1 MAPLSRKVEYLMKI
15 IALGGA
21 GQEGTTTVRLLA
33 ADPRVEELVIADIDL
48 DAAKT
53 LASAEGMGR
62 ARAVQIDV
70 SDVERLKTL
79 MAGADVVANFVGP
92 YYRFGKPTLEAAI
105 AVGTNYVD
113 ICDDVD
119 ATEACLSLD
128 GAARAAGVTA
138 VIGLG
143 ASPGLANVLARH
155 GAAMMDEA
163 DDIDIRWQ
171 VSATDVDSLGESAA
185 MFHFFH
191 AIHGD
196 IPQFLDGS
204 LRMVPA
210 YSGEESV
217 EFKSIGTRQ
226 AFFTAHPEPVTIP
239 RYLPGLRNVTCKGG
253 IAGLDEA
260 VEALRAL
267 GLTSN
272 DPIMI
277 DGVAIA
283 PRRFAMRLLDALPA
297 PDPLPE
303 PKSGLKVIVRGRKGG
318 APLTVELEV
327 MSPTRMSPL
336 TGIPTAVGALLVAQ
350 KNVQAPGV
358 TSPEGVFDTALFLA
372 ELDNHGVKIAI
383 ATRD

>member
-1 MAPLSRKVEYLMKI
+1 MKI

-21 GQEGTTTVRLLA
+21 GQEGSTTVRLLA

-48 DAAKT
+48 EAAGA

-62 ARAVQIDV
+62 ARAAQIDV
-70 SDVERLKTL
+70 SDIGRLKAL
-79 MAGADVVANFVGP
+79 IDGADVVANFVGP

-119 ATEACLSLD
+119 ATEACFGLND
-128 GAARAAGVTA
+128 AARTAGVTA

-155 GAAMMDEA
+155 GAEMMDA
-163 DDIDIRWQ
+163 ASDVDIRWQ

-191 AIHGD
+191 AVHGD
-196 IPQFLDGS
+196 IPQFLDGA
-204 LRMVPA
+204 LRPVPA

-217 EFKSIGTRQ
+217 DFRSIGTRQ

-260 VEALRAL
+260 VGALRAL

-272 DPIMI
+272 DPITI

-303 PKSGLKVIVRGRKGG
+303 PKSGLKVIVRGRKDG
-318 APLTVELEV
+318 APLAVELEV
-327 MSPTRMSPL
+327 VRPTRMSPL

-350 KNVQAPGV
+350 KQVLAPGV
-358 TSPEGVFDTALFLA
+358 TAPEGVFDTTLFLA
-372 ELDNHGVKIAI
+372 ELESHGVEIAI
-383 ATRD
+383 TTHE